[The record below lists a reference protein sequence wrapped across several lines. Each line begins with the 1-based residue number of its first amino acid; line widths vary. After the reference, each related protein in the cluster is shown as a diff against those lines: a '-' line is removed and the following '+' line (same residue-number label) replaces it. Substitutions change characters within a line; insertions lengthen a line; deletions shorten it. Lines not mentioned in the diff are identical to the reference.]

1 MSTETAVDSPVAHAD
16 EPIVRLRHPWRWV
29 AVAVIALFAAQAIV
43 FAVTN
48 DKLRWDLV
56 GGYLFEESILRGL
69 WMTVKLTVVSMVV
82 GVVLGTVLA
91 VMRLSDN
98 PVFRAVAGG
107 YVWLFRGTP
116 ILVQLLFWF
125 FLGTVLPTITI
136 GIPFG
141 PDFGSW
147 ATNTVIS
154 QFTAAILGLGLN
166 EAAYMAEI
174 VRAGIGSVDQGQS
187 EAAEALGMSPATTY
201 RRVIL
206 PQAARLI
213 VPPTANQTISMLKLT
228 SLVLVIGLP
237 ELTTTVQLIYGR
249 NLQQIPMLLVASI
262 WYLVLTTILTII
274 QSRLEKR
281 MSRGV
286 SRSGTERRNFFTAR
300 RPRMTT
306 EDAR

>member
-1 MSTETAVDSPVAHAD
+1 MSAEAVDTKPVAHAD

-29 AVAVIALFAAQAIV
+29 AVGVIALFAAQAVV

-48 DKLRWDLV
+48 DDLRWDLV
-56 GGYLFEESILRGL
+56 GGYLFEESIVRGL
-69 WMTVKLTVVSMVV
+69 WMTVKLTVVAMLV
-82 GVVLGTVLA
+82 GVVGGAVLA

-98 PVFRAVAGG
+98 PVLRTVAAG
-107 YVWLFRGTP
+107 YVWVFRGTP
-116 ILVQLLFWF
+116 IVVQLLFWF
-125 FLGTVLPTITI
+125 FLGTVLPTITL

-141 PDFGSW
+141 PDFASW
-147 ATNTVIS
+147 PTNTLIT
-154 QFTAAILGLGLN
+154 QFAAAILGLGLN

-174 VRAGIGSVDQGQS
+174 VRAGIGSVDRGQG
-187 EAAEALGMSPATTY
+187 EAAEALGMSPSTTY

-237 ELTTTVQLIYGR
+237 ELTTTAQIIYGR
-249 NLQQIPMLLVASI
+249 NLQQIPLLLVAII
-262 WYLVLTTILTII
+262 WYLVLTTILTVI
-274 QSRLEKR
+274 QGRLEKR

-286 SRSGTERRNFFTAR
+286 SSSGTPRRNVLAR
-300 RPRMTT
+300 KGGR
-306 EDAR
+306 A

>member
-1 MSTETAVDSPVAHAD
+1 MSAGAVLTEPVAHAD

-29 AVAVIALFAAQAIV
+29 AVVVIALFAAQAV
-43 FAVTN
+43 AFAVTN
-48 DKLRWDLV
+48 DNLRWDLV
-56 GGYLFEESILRGL
+56 GGYLFEESIVRGL
-69 WMTVKLTVVSMVV
+69 WMTVKLTVVAMLV
-82 GVVLGTVLA
+82 GVVGGTVLA

-98 PVFRAVAGG
+98 PVFRAVAGA
-107 YVWLFRGTP
+107 YIWVFRGTP

-125 FLGTVLPTITI
+125 FLGTVLPTITL

-141 PDFGSW
+141 PDLASW
-147 ATNTVIS
+147 PTNTLIT
-154 QFTAAILGLGLN
+154 QFAAAILGLGLN

-174 VRAGIGSVDQGQS
+174 VRAGIGSVDKGQS
-187 EAAEALGMSPATTY
+187 EAAEALGMSPTTTY

-237 ELTTTVQLIYGR
+237 ELTTTAQIIYGR
-249 NLQQIPMLLVASI
+249 NLQQIPLLLVASI
-262 WYLVLTTILTII
+262 WYLVLTTILTLV

-286 SRSGTERRNFFTAR
+286 LQSGAR
-300 RPRMTT
+300 RSLFAGRGGR
-306 EDAR
+306 A